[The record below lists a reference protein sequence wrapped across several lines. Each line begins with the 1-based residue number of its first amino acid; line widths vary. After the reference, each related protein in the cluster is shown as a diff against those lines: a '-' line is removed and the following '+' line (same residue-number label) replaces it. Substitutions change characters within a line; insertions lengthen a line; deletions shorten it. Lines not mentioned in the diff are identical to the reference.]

1 MKNSYWIAIA
11 AVTLLIGLMV
21 GYGIWGSDA
30 AKLPEIQ
37 QELAAAEAKLG
48 DFKKKIAD
56 MESNLGRITSEK
68 LMLEKE
74 NAEIKEAMEK
84 ATKKRR

>member
-11 AVTLLIGLMV
+11 AVTLLIGIMV

-37 QELAAAEAKLG
+37 QELAAAEARLG
-48 DFKKKIAD
+48 ELRKKIAD

-68 LMLEKE
+68 LTLEKE
-74 NAEIKEAMEK
+74 NAEMKEAMEK

>member
-11 AVTLLIGLMV
+11 AVTLLIGLIV

-37 QELAAAEAKLG
+37 QELAAAEAKVG

-68 LMLEKE
+68 LTLEKE
-74 NAEIKEAMEK
+74 NTEIKEAMEK

>member
-1 MKNSYWIAIA
+1 MKHSYWIAIA
-11 AVTLLIGLMV
+11 AVTLLIGIMV

-30 AKLPEIQ
+30 ARLPEIE
-37 QELAAAEAKLG
+37 QELTAAQAKLG
-48 DFKKKIAD
+48 DFKKKVAD

-68 LMLEKE
+68 LTLEKE